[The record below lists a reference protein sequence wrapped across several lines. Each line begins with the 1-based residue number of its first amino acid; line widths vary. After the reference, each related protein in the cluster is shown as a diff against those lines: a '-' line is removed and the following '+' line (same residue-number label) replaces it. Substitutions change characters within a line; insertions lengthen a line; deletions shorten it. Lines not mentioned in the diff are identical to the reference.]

1 MIPLQQE
8 KPVSKVQDDREATQ
22 QKDVIIQML
31 GQEVALL
38 KLKIMKLEGGGN

>member
-1 MIPLQQE
+1 MIPLEKE
-8 KPVSKVQDDREATQ
+8 KPVSETQADRESTQ